1 VGPDRNSDRFQ
12 GAELTARR
20 FLLALLVGSA
30 LLVALVARPLANAL
44 LVAAV
49 LAIVLAPVHIRFS
62 RALGGRPKV
71 SATLL
76 VLAVLVLVVGPLLAM
91 SAVAVNEATAGA
103 RFVLQTVRGEGIEGL
118 ITRLP
123 DSVQRYAKEAFDA
136 LGDIGQFLESNLTA
150 QAGRAASAV
159 GTALAATG
167 AFMLQAALMLLALF
181 FLLVAG
187 GDFLAWLDAVSPL
200 GRSHTRELIDEFRKV
215 SYAVIVSSLISAAAQ
230 ALAALIGYELTRVP
244 HSFFFFGLTFF
255 AALVPAGAPTICII
269 AAIVLLGGG
278 HPYSALFLA
287 IWAVVVVGMVDNIV
301 KPYVMKG
308 DIAVHGGVLFFALIG
323 GLAAFGMVGL
333 LLGPLAVTLFLA
345 LLRIY
350 RRDYGPPEPSG

>member
-1 VGPDRNSDRFQ
+1 VGPDRNGDRFQ
-12 GAELTARR
+12 RAELAARR
-20 FLLALLVGSA
+20 FLLALLIGSA
-30 LLVALVARPLANAL
+30 LLVVLVAQPLATSL

-49 LAIVLAPVHIRFS
+49 LAVVLAPVQLRFS
-62 RALGGRPKV
+62 RALRGRPKLA
-71 SATLL
+71 ATLI
-76 VLAVLVLVVGPLLAM
+76 VLAVLGLVIGPLVAL
-91 SAVAVNEATAGA
+91 SAVAVNEASAGA
-103 RFVLQTVRGEGIEGL
+103 RFLLQTVRGEGIEGL
-118 ITRLP
+118 IARLP
-123 DSVQRYAKEAFDA
+123 GPLDRLATEALSA
-136 LGDIGQFLESNLTA
+136 LGDVGQFLEAQLGA

-167 AFMLQAALMLLALF
+167 AFVVQAALMLLALF
-181 FLLVAG
+181 FLLVG
-187 GDFLAWLDAVSPL
+187 GNDVLAWLEQVSPL
-200 GRSHTRELIDEFRKV
+200 GRAHTRELIDEFRKV

-230 ALAALIGYELTRVP
+230 AIAALIGYELTHVQ

-255 AALVPAGAPTICII
+255 AALVPAGAPAICII
-269 AAIVLLGGG
+269 AAIVLLAAGNV
-278 HPYSALFLA
+278 YSALFLA

-308 DIAVHGGVLFFALIG
+308 DIEMHAGVLFFALIG

-333 LLGPLAVTLFLA
+333 LLGPLAVALFLA